1 LRKRLIGALVAYG
14 ILIGLACIVLHGQV
28 LYAVLILFAGLLA
41 KTLIAVKAGWHD
53 PE

>member
-1 LRKRLIGALVAYG
+1 MKKRFIGALAIYA

-41 KTLIAVKAGWHD
+41 KTLIAMKAGWRD